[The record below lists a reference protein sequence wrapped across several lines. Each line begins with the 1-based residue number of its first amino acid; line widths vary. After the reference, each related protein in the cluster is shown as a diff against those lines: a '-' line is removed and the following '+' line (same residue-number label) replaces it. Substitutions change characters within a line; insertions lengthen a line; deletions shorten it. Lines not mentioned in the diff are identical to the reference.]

1 VGKGHYRGHHGT
13 TANFCTKSYYGE
25 RLNGSSHQHSRHERK
40 NHPKPQSTRKGIK
53 SSLQSTLA
61 LPPLH
66 HPKISIPTPLFTST
80 LRLVADLENSVQN
93 NTARSQPN
101 TSLSKEN
108 TNMSSKKTNKAKDY
122 DYLFKLVLIGDSGV
136 GKSCLLLR
144 FAVSGGLDWWSTL
157 FIVRS
162 LMFVLAV
169 KIGD

>member
-1 VGKGHYRGHHGT
+1 MGTTGPPRTFVLNPT
-13 TANFCTKSYYGE
+13 TANGE

-40 NHPKPQSTRKGIK
+40 KNHPKSTRKGIK